1 MAQRIT
7 KDEYEKQSSDF
18 TKRELEKLNK
28 QLASAE
34 YKPRKRRTE
43 SDSNSGS
50 GSDADDLVA
59 ISINTGKAK
68 TKTKAK
74 TRVDLT
80 YVELIKENENSLK
93 QIKKLVIA
101 LDKLELETNSLDVK
115 LHHMKLDLSNK
126 SVDFENL
133 TNKYNLLCAETAH
146 YKHQT
151 RKIFC
156 NMALLIIILFIIILS
171 SY

>member
-34 YKPRKRRTE
+34 YKPRKRRAE

-50 GSDADDLVA
+50 DTDDLVA
-59 ISINTGKAK
+59 ISINTGKTKSKAK
-68 TKTKAK
+68 TKT
-74 TRVDLT
+74 RDDLT

-93 QIKKLVIA
+93 QIKKLEIA

-133 TNKYNLLCAETAH
+133 TNKYNSLCAETAV
-146 YKHQT
+146 YKRQT
-151 RKIFC
+151 RKLIC
-156 NMALLIIILFIIILS
+156 YMALLIIILFIIILV
-171 SY
+171 